1 MAYATENELLLIEVV
16 KNITREN
23 NIRVVFKS
31 SDSISVVINIYLEN
45 EKSIFF
51 LKKLTDRLVSII
63 SGAYKITY
71 ITYHYKNKILY
82 SYTNTYGDKEEGFG
96 L

>member
-31 SDSISVVINIYLEN
+31 SDSISVVINIYLGN
-45 EKSIFF
+45 KKSIFF
-51 LKKLTDRLVSII
+51 LKKLTNKLVSII
-63 SGAYKITY
+63 SGAYKIVY
-71 ITYHYKNKILY
+71 VTYHYKNKILY
-82 SYTNTYGDKEEGFG
+82 SYTNIYGNEEEGFG